1 MCEFLSVL
9 VCLQGP
15 VCVSLPSVS
24 DSAPL
29 PAGHSGSS
37 KAPGPPLGPPA
48 SHACPFNLTVL
59 VGSRRA
65 IFSSEQHGIVL
76 SLRGALSWFSR
87 PWSPNLSARSGVR
100 RIGGAPFL
108 VTEALESGAPMT
120 AGLRSS
126 LMSRGWEGAPLLEG
140 VGEEKTGT
148 PSPPTPLPPALPSS
162 CLPPPLRT
170 CIRPCSLSQV
180 ISPRK
185 LNPIAPDSQDPGG
198 SGWEGYP
205 KSHGG
210 RCGVSHLLPSPPPQ
224 SPTSLQAV
232 SFFMTVNIDSAL
244 FC

>member
-29 PAGHSGSS
+29 PAGHSGYS

-59 VGSRRA
+59 VGSCRA

-76 SLRGALSWFSR
+76 SLQGALIWFPR

-100 RIGGAPFL
+100 RIDGAPFP

-120 AGLRSS
+120 AGLHSS
-126 LMSRGWEGAPLLEG
+126 LMSRGWEGSPLLEG

-148 PSPPTPLPPALPSS
+148 PSPPPPHHHLCHPPAYP
-162 CLPPPLRT
+162 PPPLE
-170 CIRPCSLSQV
+170 
-180 ISPRK
+180 K
-185 LNPIAPDSQDPGG
+185 LHPPLFTFTSYFPKKI
-198 SGWEGYP
+198 
-205 KSHGG
+205 KSH
-210 RCGVSHLLPSPPPQ
+210 CS
-224 SPTSLQAV
+224 
-232 SFFMTVNIDSAL
+232 
-244 FC
+244 

>member
-1 MCEFLSVL
+1 MC
-9 VCLQGP
+9 
-15 VCVSLPSVS
+15 PSVS

-29 PAGHSGSS
+29 PAGHSGSA

-48 SHACPFNLTVL
+48 SHACPFNLTVV

-76 SLRGALSWFSR
+76 SLHGTLSWFPR

-100 RIGGAPFL
+100 RIDGAPFP

-120 AGLRSS
+120 AGLHSS
-126 LMSRGWEGAPLLEG
+126 LMSRGWEGSPLLEG

-148 PSPPTPLPPALPSS
+148 PSSYPSPTSSAILLPSR
-162 CLPPPLRT
+162 PPPPHLRT

-185 LNPIAPDSQDPGG
+185 LNPIAPDSKDPGG